1 MFNLCNGTFRIEGS
15 GGLRKP
21 LQLGCDCQLLKAFV
35 CRVFCCFKG
44 YTLKSPADH
53 TARSPRKPQTSASI
67 DNFAYKP
74 GEWLLGG

>member
-44 YTLKSPADH
+44 DGNPDDNYFVYE
-53 TARSPRKPQTSASI
+53 RS
-67 DNFAYKP
+67 
-74 GEWLLGG
+74 L